1 MIDMHAHILP
11 GIDDGSRNI
20 VETMQ
25 MIKEAELAGFTDII
39 TTSHYIENEYDVPKS
54 SRKWIIEAIEN
65 ELKNQDINLKLHNGA
80 EAFITNILADLYDNK
95 IVPTLADSRYVLFE
109 IPMHSN
115 VLYLDQVIED
125 LITAKY
131 KPIIAHP
138 ERYDIVQEDP
148 NLAIKWVKNGV
159 LLQSNY
165 GSIVE
170 NYGSKAKQT
179 LIKLL
184 EADAIHFLGTDTHAP
199 NTNYIRMNEMLEE
212 YVKVIG
218 EEKLEELTT
227 INPKKIL
234 DNEHID
240 IDIPEEIKKHWFK

>member
-1 MIDMHAHILP
+1 MIDMHTHILP
-11 GIDDGSRNI
+11 SIDDGSRNI

-54 SRKWIIEAIEN
+54 SRKWIIEAIES
-65 ELKNQDINLKLHNGA
+65 ELAKQEIKLKLYNGA
-80 EAFITNILADLYDNK
+80 EAFVTNILADLYDAK
-95 IVPTLADSRYVLFE
+95 IIPTLAESRYVLFE

-138 ERYDIVQEDP
+138 ERYDVVQEDP
-148 NLAIKWVKNGV
+148 NLAIKWVRNGV

-165 GSIVE
+165 GSIIE
-170 NYGSKAKQT
+170 RYGHKAKQT
-179 LIKLL
+179 LLKLL
-184 EADAIHFLGTDTHAP
+184 EANAIHFLGTDTHAP
-199 NTNYIRMNEMLEE
+199 GSNYIHMREMLDE
-212 YVKVIG
+212 YEKVIG
-218 EEKLEELTT
+218 EERLEELTT
-227 INPKKIL
+227 INPRKIIN
-234 DNEHID
+234 NEYID
-240 IDIPEEIKKHWFK
+240 VEIPEEIKKHWFK